1 MKPCEHEGVISSVS
15 LRFDKVNN
23 EYREYGVRCFSILN
37 VSVIVWYVNKLNNV
51 SMVRSLNRGLLFSL
65 EKKSVPKIWL
75 PKGRHLALV
84 RNFSR

>member
-1 MKPCEHEGVISSVS
+1 MISSVS

-23 EYREYGVRCFSILN
+23 EYNEYGVRCFSILN
-37 VSVIVWYVNKLNNV
+37 VSIIVWYVYKLNNV

-65 EKKSVPKIWL
+65 EKNSVPKIWF